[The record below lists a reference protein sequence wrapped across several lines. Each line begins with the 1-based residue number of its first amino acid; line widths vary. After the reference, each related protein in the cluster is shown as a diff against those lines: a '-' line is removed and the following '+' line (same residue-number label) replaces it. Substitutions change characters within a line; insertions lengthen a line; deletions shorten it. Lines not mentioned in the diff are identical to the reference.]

1 MISAAKN
8 IQSSRG
14 FKEKGV
20 ETCCRIEKKGFF
32 LFHIWNSYFNAIST
46 IRDVEGSEKVYGH
59 L

>member
-20 ETCCRIEKKGFF
+20 ETCCRIEKKRFF
-32 LFHIWNSYFNAIST
+32 SYFTYEIHISMPYQLL
-46 IRDVEGSEKVYGH
+46 GM
-59 L
+59 

>member
-20 ETCCRIEKKGFF
+20 ETSCRIEKKVF
-32 LFHIWNSYFNAIST
+32 SYFTYEIHIS
-46 IRDVEGSEKVYGH
+46 IPYQLLGM
-59 L
+59 